1 MAAGHRRQGAAR
13 AWAVIGVG
21 LGLLVATPSIGL
33 AQSDDEPVVTP
44 SVQVTDDPNPTRAH
58 NQPQVLVHPKDKDIL
73 AVVEAEFLSSTCH
86 VHISRD
92 GGRTW
97 AESANR
103 PMPPQYRAC
112 ARPAFGPYLA
122 AAFGGDG
129 TLYVVGA
136 GSETGGNQGPT
147 DAFVA
152 RSTDLGETWEFSVI
166 AESQEVEYVTRD
178 GETITEGERYSYTR
192 MAVHPTDPN
201 LVYAGFRVQPAQA
214 PFAQVPVRTVVAVST
229 DGGRTWSEPVDVMDE
244 TFSRE
249 EVYGSDVPS
258 MAVSTD
264 GTIYAFTKERPPPA
278 PPPPTPSPPTPPLPP
293 PPGPAPLC
301 RPAGAA
307 TTTTEAPAEAEESE
321 ESASPPVTEGEP
333 GATTTTTE
341 APETTTTTTQPPPAG
356 EPGAGSRLLMS
367 KSTDGG
373 HTWQASV
380 VDDSGLVCVP
390 CLTTPEATIDPETG
404 DLYLVFEQSDS
415 GPPNARDNRNIWF
428 MRSSDGGET
437 WSERTRL
444 NDDDD
449 EARDPGY
456 DQLFP
461 GIDVAPDGRIDVAW
475 YDFRTDAVYNPVGT
489 GKTDRSEETCWDV
502 FFTSSTDSGA
512 SWSRNVRVSDR
523 TMNQNEGYVLHLS
536 YDLRGPIGVASTD
549 EVTYV
554 GWSDSRSGRVDL
566 PTEDVYVASVLHEP
580 AKGDA
585 PTVQPVSM
593 AMGAG
598 LGLVV
603 AGLAALAGVAVL
615 GRRARGD
622 ADTA

>member
-1 MAAGHRRQGAAR
+1 MS
-13 AWAVIGVG
+13 VVVG
-21 LGLLVATPSIGL
+21 LVLAGSSIAA
-33 AQSDDEPVVTP
+33 AQSDGEPLVTP
-44 SVQVTDDPNPTRAH
+44 SVQVTTNPNPTRAH
-58 NQPQVLVHPKDKDIL
+58 NQPQVLVHPDDEDTL
-73 AVVEAEFLSSTCH
+73 AIVEAEFLSSTCL

-97 AESANR
+97 AESASR
-103 PMPPQYRAC
+103 PMPPQYPAC

-122 AAFGGDG
+122 AAFGADG
-129 TLYVVGA
+129 TLFVVGA

-166 AESQEVEYVTRD
+166 AESEQVEYTTTD
-178 GETITEGERYSYTR
+178 GETITEGERYGYIR

-214 PFAQVPVRTVVAVST
+214 PFAQVPVRSVVATST
-229 DGGRTWSEPVDVMDE
+229 DGGRTWSEPLDIMEE
-244 TFSRE
+244 TFSRDE
-249 EVYGSDVPS
+249 LYGSDVPS
-258 MAVSTD
+258 LAIATD

-278 PPPPTPSPPTPPLPP
+278 PPPPTPPPPTPPLPT

-301 RPAGAA
+301 RSAAAAA
-307 TTTTEAPAEAEESE
+307 TTPTEPPGEAEEPL
-321 ESASPPVTEGEP
+321 SPPVTEGEP
-333 GATTTTTE
+333 TATTATTATTEAPATTTTT
-341 APETTTTTTQPPPAG
+341 APPAAG

-373 HTWQASV
+373 RTWQASV

-390 CLTTPEATIDPETG
+390 CLTTPEAAIDPDTG

-415 GPPNARDNRNIWF
+415 GPPNARDDRNIWF

-444 NDDDD
+444 NDDVDD
-449 EARDPGY
+449 RVPGY

-461 GIDVAPDGRIDVAW
+461 GIDVAPGGRIDVAW
-475 YDFRTDAVYNPVGT
+475 YDFRTDAIYNPTGT
-489 GKTDRSEETCWDV
+489 GKADRSKETCWDV
-502 FFTSSTDSGA
+502 FSTSSSDRGA

-523 TMNQNEGYVLHLS
+523 TMNQNEGYVLHLA

-549 EVTYV
+549 DVTYV

-566 PTEDVYVASVLHEP
+566 PTEDVYVASIIHEP
-580 AKGDA
+580 AETDTRG
-585 PTVQPVSM
+585 VQPVSL

-603 AGLAALAGVAVL
+603 AGLAALVGVAVL
-615 GRRARGD
+615 RKRGGPR
-622 ADTA
+622 TAPE